1 MKLENI
7 NDVLKENMSK
17 DCRIYYLASC
27 ILDCDEYSN
36 LYESCSNYDEFEKR
50 VLNEECCLNVIYS
63 YISLYGKDRRNHWYR
78 IRELFGDHCFKT
90 ASDVGSLLVGNE
102 ELFDDKLVT
111 VSAHAPKKFR
121 NNIVHDLQMTSE
133 NIVKSIFW
141 ANEYRQSDIQKCLKY
156 TKQAEINIRWMTRR
170 LERARRMQ
178 CITSVEEL
186 DLGGQLATVEEYF
199 AGWSDSNKKLSEELR
214 QEELRKEDLRK
225 EDFRKKNL

>member
-1 MKLENI
+1 MAEKK
-7 NDVLKENMSK
+7 KE
-17 DCRIYYLASC
+17 L
-27 ILDCDEYSN
+27 
-36 LYESCSNYDEFEKR
+36 
-50 VLNEECCLNVIYS
+50 
-63 YISLYGKDRRNHWYR
+63 H
-78 IRELFGDHCFKT
+78 
-90 ASDVGSLLVGNE
+90 LLRYA

-141 ANEYRQSDIQKCLKY
+141 ANEYRQSDIQACLKY

-178 CITSVEEL
+178 CITPVEEL
-186 DLGGQLATVEEYF
+186 DLGGKLATVEEYF

-214 QEELRKEDLRK
+214 QEELRKK
-225 EDFRKKNL
+225 ESLGRDAG